1 MRIDSSSGSGVTLDD
16 WPALSDELLQG
27 LVHALNNRVAA
38 LSAFVEL
45 ARLGDDEADPVTVL
59 PAEIAQLH
67 RVNGLFGLLPAR
79 GGDAEALELSLVLDD
94 ALRLHDHHP
103 RLRSEPLS
111 VVREG
116 TLLPVR
122 APRWA
127 LLRALLLLVH
137 AAKREGESVRGRGGA
152 PLRLIGENAGL
163 AVCVA
168 TRSEPSPSL
177 TRLARLCGGTLG
189 REGDDLVMRLPSVLE
204 LRRTERAR
212 AGGAGTASG

>member
-1 MRIDSSSGSGVTLDD
+1 MRIDSTSGAGVTLDD
-16 WPALSDELLQG
+16 WPSLSDELLQG

-45 ARLGDDEADPVTVL
+45 ARLGDDEADFLTEL

-79 GGDAEALELSLVLDD
+79 GGNAEALELSLVLDD
-94 ALRLHDHHP
+94 ALKLHEHHP
-103 RLRSEPLS
+103 RLRSEPVAIIS
-111 VVREG
+111 EG
-116 TLLPVR
+116 TMIPVR

-152 PLRLIGENAGL
+152 SLRVGGESDEL
-163 AVCVA
+163 TVSLS
-168 TRSEPSPSL
+168 TRGEPSPYLSK
-177 TRLARLCGGTLG
+177 LARLCGGTIG
-189 REGDDLVMRLPSVLE
+189 REGDDLVLRLPSVVA
-204 LRRTERAR
+204 LRRRERESPGSAEDV
-212 AGGAGTASG
+212 SG